1 MIESYNRFWEKIF
14 VVNESSGRQ
23 DYWVPTIV
31 NYLLAVII
39 VAIIQAITGHPI
51 NEIYNYGD
59 FFTVSAKNIIM
70 AIAWIANLT
79 LAIRRLHDTDRSGWW
94 ILIQIIPIIG
104 TIWFII
110 LMLLP
115 TKPNRWA

>member
-1 MIESYNRFWEKIF
+1 MIESYNRFWRKIF
-14 VVNESSGRQ
+14 VINEASDRA
-23 DYWVPTIV
+23 DYWIPTIL
-31 NYLLAVII
+31 NYILAIVL
-39 VAIIQAITGHPI
+39 VAIIQAISGHPI
-51 NEIYNYGD
+51 DQIYNFSD
-59 FFTVSAKNIIM
+59 FFTASTKNIVVFIV
-70 AIAWIANLT
+70 WIASWT